1 MINAQIFTKSSVISR
16 VLVTGH
22 ADSNAKIVCASVSSL
37 VRTLCELVS
46 RYKKVVSTCE
56 AAKPGEVML
65 EIHSFDISIQGEMVG
80 VTDYFLLGLVA
91 LANDSPEAFKL
102 QINNKEWYDGY
113 KERWW

>member
-1 MINAQIFTKSSVISR
+1 MINAQVYIESSVLTK

-22 ADSNAKIVCASVSSL
+22 ADSNAKIVCAGVSSL

-46 RYKKVVSTCE
+46 RYKKVVSSCE
-56 AAKPGEVML
+56 ATKPGEVML
-65 EIHSFDISIQGEMVG
+65 VIHSFDISIQGELVG
-80 VTDYFLLGLVA
+80 VTDFFLLGLIA
-91 LANDSPEAFKL
+91 LANDSPESIKL